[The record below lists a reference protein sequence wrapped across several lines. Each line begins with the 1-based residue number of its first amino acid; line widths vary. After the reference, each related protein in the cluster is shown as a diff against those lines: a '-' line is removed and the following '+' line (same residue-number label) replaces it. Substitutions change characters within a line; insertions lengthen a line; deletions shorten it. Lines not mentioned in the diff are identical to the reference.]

1 MPKWHHTKFSQGK
14 SVKDWYSV
22 YNFHPVGQG
31 LFTSGMLKIDG
42 TDPYWWV
49 FDCGTYLKK
58 HQLDLTKEVD
68 QLSRSVAASHT
79 NGKPRLDMVFI
90 SHFDRDHINGLL
102 ELLAKFEV
110 GRLVLPYISMHL
122 RISIAMEVKT
132 KNFSE
137 WQLFVID
144 PVKYIASAQDVNVER
159 ITIVLPAS
167 TPIPENQDRLPFTS
181 DGGVVIEP
189 PPLQRPPI
197 VDEGYIADNY
207 PVEWLSPSAR
217 FNFKGIWEFV
227 PYNDSSL
234 VSNATA
240 PFQKAIEKLTT
251 ALLDPAYPGNRE
263 AVKAS
268 MERIYNKTFGASP
281 RLRNLISLFVY
292 AGAIDCSTT
301 TRYAYNTSN
310 DLTPD
315 NWEILSKY
323 CCPHHFWAYGSYWP
337 SRIGGPKSLLLTGD
351 GSLSTKRRL
360 KQLVDYFGKRRI
372 DCIQVFQVMHHGA
385 KTSWHDDV
393 ALVIAPEFSVF
404 CAFPFGSHPHP
415 HPAVEFALRAHGP
428 VYCRTSY
435 GFTLM
440 HSPYY

>member
-1 MPKWHHTKFSQGK
+1 MKN
-14 SVKDWYSV
+14 WYSA

-31 LFTSGMLKIDG
+31 LFTSGVLKIMG
-42 TDPYWWV
+42 AEPYWWV

-58 HQLDLTKEVD
+58 HQLDLTKEID
-68 QLSRSVAASHT
+68 QLSHSVAISRS
-79 NGKPRLDMVFI
+79 NGKARLDMVFI

-110 GRLVLPYISMHL
+110 GRLVLPYIPMHL

-132 KNFSE
+132 RTFSE

-144 PVKYIASAQDVNVER
+144 PVKYIASAQDVDVER
-159 ITIVLPAS
+159 IAVVLPA
-167 TPIPENQDRLPFTS
+167 TTQMPENQDRPPFTS
-181 DGGVVIEP
+181 DDGVVIDP
-189 PPLQRPPI
+189 PPLRRAPV
-197 VDEGYIADNY
+197 VDEGYRAGSY

-217 FNFKGIWEFV
+217 FNVKDIWEFV

-234 VSNATA
+234 TPHATA
-240 PFQKAIEKLTT
+240 PFQKAIGKLTT
-251 ALLDPAYPGNRE
+251 TLLDPAYPGNRE

-292 AGAIDCSTT
+292 AGAINCGAPA
-301 TRYAYNTSN
+301 RYAYVTTN
-310 DLTPD
+310 DLTLAD
-315 NWEILSKY
+315 WELLNKDY
-323 CCPHHFWAYGSYWP
+323 YHYNCYWYWFYP
-337 SRIGGPKSLLLTGD
+337 PTRVSGPKSLLLTGD
-351 GSLSTKRRL
+351 GSLSTKRQL
-360 KQLVDYFGKRRI
+360 GQLVDYFGQPRI
-372 DCIQVFQVMHHGA
+372 DCIQILQVMHHGA

-393 ALVIAPEFSVF
+393 ARVIAPEFSIF

-428 VYCRTSY
+428 VYCRTGY
-435 GFTLM
+435 GFTLWQT
-440 HSPYY
+440 PYS

>member
-1 MPKWHHTKFSQGK
+1 MKNWHSA
-14 SVKDWYSV
+14 

-31 LFTSGMLKIDG
+31 LFTSGVLKIKG
-42 TDPYWWV
+42 ADPYWWV

-58 HQLDLTKEVD
+58 HQLDLSKEVD
-68 QLSRSVAASHT
+68 QLSRSVAISRS

-110 GRLVLPYISMHL
+110 GRLVLPYIPMRL

-132 KNFSE
+132 RTFSE

-159 ITIVLPAS
+159 IALVLPAS
-167 TPIPENQDRLPFTS
+167 TQIPENQDRLPFAS
-181 DGGVVIEP
+181 DDGVVIEP
-189 PPLQRPPI
+189 PPLRRPPF
-197 VDEGYIADNY
+197 VDEGYLAGGY

-217 FNFKGIWEFV
+217 FNVKDIWEFV

-234 VSNATA
+234 IPNASA
-240 PFQKAIEKLTT
+240 PFQKAIGKLTT
-251 ALLDPAYPGNRE
+251 TLLDPAYPGNRE

-268 MERIYNKTFGASP
+268 MERIYNKTFGASS

-292 AGAIDCSTT
+292 AGAINCGATP
-301 TRYAYNTSN
+301 RYAYNTSN
-310 DLTPD
+310 DLTSAD
-315 NWEILSKY
+315 WELLNK
-323 CCPHHFWAYGSYWP
+323 GSYPYHWCGYWFYP
-337 SRIGGPKSLLLTGD
+337 TTRVSGPKSLLLTGD
-351 GSLSTKRRL
+351 GSLSTKRQL
-360 KQLVDYFGKRRI
+360 EQLVDYFGQTRI

-393 ALVIAPEFSVF
+393 ARVIAPEFSVF

-428 VYCRTSY
+428 VYCRIGY
-435 GFTLM
+435 GFTLWQT
-440 HSPYY
+440 PCG